1 MKAQPE
7 KGNAPGCRSPEAS
20 SVKNQP
26 FKEGINMSNSTVAPA
41 PRAITVPFHGAD
53 LRVIE
58 HNGQP
63 YTPMKPIVQGMG
75 LTWQSQHRKV
85 ASNQARWGMV
95 EITMPS
101 TVADST
107 TVGLGLNHQL
117 DDSGQRRAMS
127 CISLRKLPGWL
138 STIEQGKVKNPE
150 VRARVIQYQNECDDA
165 LWQYWNDGI
174 AVNPRVAYA
183 VNPGDTLTK
192 EQADTLRQ
200 MIEGTAK
207 KLFVDTNQQGAFIRM
222 AWSKLKSHFKV
233 SYRQIPQH
241 ELTEAISI
249 INRHTAE
256 WDMTGAEPSASLS
269 LVDCGDKTKV
279 GSFLL
284 AARKRA
290 AQHLARIDKELA
302 IWELVDDRKVG
313 VLPESQMRE
322 ITTRLDRLSSLFH
335 PSSSQFVDAI
345 GIGRA
350 LRGLHPKL
358 SMQEPGWVQVI
369 PRIGQSFAEVAA

>member
-1 MKAQPE
+1 M
-7 KGNAPGCRSPEAS
+7 RSSPEMKNASVAVTTKAS
-20 SVKNQP
+20 SVKNPEINQ
-26 FKEGINMSNSTVAPA
+26 GINMSNSTVAMSS
-41 PRAITVPFHGAD
+41 RAIAVPFLGAD
-53 LRVIE
+53 LYVIE
-58 HNGQP
+58 HNDQP
-63 YTPMKPIVQGMG
+63 YTPMRPVVEGMG
-75 LTWQSQHRKV
+75 LDWKNQHAKLMSSRFKSSV
-85 ASNQARWGMV
+85 V
-95 EITMPS
+95 EIT
-101 TVADST
+101 T
-107 TVGLGLNHQL
+107 QL
-117 DDSGQRRAMS
+117 PGSSQARALT
-127 CISLRKLPGWL
+127 CLSLRKFPGWL
-138 STIEQGKVKNPE
+138 MGIHIGKIKE
-150 VRARVIQYQNECDDA
+150 ESRDRVQAFQQECDDV

-174 AVNPRVAYA
+174 AVNPRAAYT

-249 INRHTAE
+249 VNRHTAE
-256 WDMTGAEPSASLS
+256 WDMTGAEPSVALS
-269 LVDCGDKTKV
+269 LVDCGDKAKV
-279 GSFLL
+279 GNFLL

-290 AQHLARIDKELA
+290 VQHLARLDKE
-302 IWELVDDRKVG
+302 IGNWELVDDRKTG

-350 LRGLHPKL
+350 LRGLNPKMG
-358 SMQEPGWVQVI
+358 MQEPGWVQAI
-369 PRIGQSFAEVAA
+369 PRIGQSFGEVAA

>member
-1 MKAQPE
+1 MKAA
-7 KGNAPGCRSPEAS
+7 KGNALAATTTKAS
-20 SVKNQP
+20 SVKNPEINQ
-26 FKEGINMSNSTVAPA
+26 GINMSNSTVAPVA
-41 PRAITVPFHGAD
+41 RAITVPFLGAD
-53 LRVIE
+53 LYVVE
-58 HNGQP
+58 HNGLP
-63 YTPMKPIVQGMG
+63 YTPMKPIVEGMG
-75 LTWQSQHRKV
+75 IDWKNQHAKL
-85 ASNQARWGMV
+85 ALNQNRWGMV
-95 EITMPS
+95 EITIP
-101 TVADST
+101 TAG
-107 TVGLGLNHQL
+107 GLQ
-117 DDSGQRRAMS
+117 SMA
-127 CISLRKLPGWL
+127 CIALRKLFGWL
-138 STIEQGKVKNPE
+138 AGIHVGKIKE
-150 VRARVIQYQNECDDA
+150 EARPKVLAYQNECDDA
-165 LWQYWNDGI
+165 LWKYWTEGE
-174 AVNPRVAYA
+174 AVNPRAAYA

-256 WDMTGAEPSASLS
+256 WDMTGAEPSVALS

-279 GSFLL
+279 SNFLL

-290 AQHLARIDKELA
+290 VQHLARLDKE
-302 IWELVDDRKVG
+302 IGNWELVDDRKTG

-350 LRGLHPKL
+350 LRGLNPKMG
-358 SMQEPGWVQVI
+358 MQEPGWVQAI
-369 PRIGQSFAEVAA
+369 PRIGQSFGEVAA

>member
-41 PRAITVPFHGAD
+41 PRAIAVPFHGAN
-53 LRVIE
+53 LCVIE
-58 HNGQP
+58 HNAQP
-63 YTPMKPIVQGMG
+63 YTPMKPIVTAMG
-75 LTWQSQHRKV
+75 LDWASQFRKV
-85 ASNQARWGMV
+85 AANEARWGVLNMR
-95 EITMPS
+95 MPLA
-101 TVADST
+101 TIVDST
-107 TVGLGLNHQL
+107 MVGAADGKSRELT
-117 DDSGQRRAMS
+117 
-127 CISLRKLPGWL
+127 CIPVRKVAAWL
-138 STIEQGKVKNPE
+138 TTIEPGKVKNPE

-290 AQHLARIDKELA
+290 VQHLARLDKE
-302 IWELVDDRKVG
+302 IGNWEVVDDRKTG

-350 LRGLHPKL
+350 LRGLNPKL
-358 SMQEPGWVQVI
+358 GMQEPGWVQAI

>member
-1 MKAQPE
+1 MQTQPE
-7 KGNAPGCRSPEAS
+7 KGKASTVAPVEAS

-26 FKEGINMSNSTVAPA
+26 FKEGINMSNSTVAA
-41 PRAITVPFHGAD
+41 VGRSITVPFLGAD
-53 LRVIE
+53 LYVVE

-63 YTPMKPIVQGMG
+63 YTPMRPIVEGMR
-75 LTWQSQHRKV
+75 LTWPSQFRKLS
-85 ASNQARWGMV
+85 ANKDRWGISVMETPMQGV
-95 EITMPS
+95 SDSETPSGGLQRMLSMP
-101 TVADST
+101 
-107 TVGLGLNHQL
+107 
-117 DDSGQRRAMS
+117 
-127 CISLRKLPGWL
+127 LRKLPGWL
-138 STIEQGKVKNPE
+138 ATIEVGKVKSAE
-150 VRARVIQYQNECDDA
+150 ARAKVVQYQNECDDV
-165 LWQYWNDGI
+165 LWKYWTEGE
-174 AVNPRVAYA
+174 AVNPRAAYA
-183 VNPGDTLTK
+183 VNAGDTLTK

-256 WDMTGAEPSASLS
+256 WDMTGAEPATALS

-279 GSFLL
+279 SSFLL

-290 AQHLARIDKELA
+290 VQHLARLDKE
-302 IWELVDDRKVG
+302 IGNWELVDDRKTG
-313 VLPESQMRE
+313 VLPESQMLE

-350 LRGLHPKL
+350 LRGLNPKMG
-358 SMQEPGWVQVI
+358 MQEPGWVQAI